1 MIDRGRRDTIDCWE
15 CQAKGWVWLDTANG
29 NCWVC
34 ELPTTKRLLK
44 GHCVEAPLP
53 IVPMGGDAVAGED
66 EGVPLLKRK
75 FPRYFTSVNREFSL
89 DGSSSRADFRFSRSG
104 CRRRELPAVVSWR
117 LALRRAAFVT
127 HARGEQVESLDRS
140 ARRARVRR
148 VIRASVVA
156 EVPPPRNRGP
166 GDKCRVGRHGQEQD
180 KDQEVRGGQACT
192 EPQGGARG
200 QGQENEEEARR
211 RARSETHVRLP
222 LPHLAAARAEIFPR

>member
-1 MIDRGRRDTIDCWE
+1 MKKPFKSFVVDKDFEGSRVDRF
-15 CQAKGWVWLDTANG
+15 
-29 NCWVC
+29 
-34 ELPTTKRLLK
+34 LK
-44 GHCVEAPLP
+44 
-53 IVPMGGDAVAGED
+53 
-66 EGVPLLKRK
+66 KK

-89 DGSSSRADFRFSRSG
+89 EGSSSRADFRFSRSG

-222 LPHLAAARAEIFPR
+222 LPHLAAARAKFSPVDHPSHRPLRAARPLPRRSSSSITPRLVRRTTSSSTRTS